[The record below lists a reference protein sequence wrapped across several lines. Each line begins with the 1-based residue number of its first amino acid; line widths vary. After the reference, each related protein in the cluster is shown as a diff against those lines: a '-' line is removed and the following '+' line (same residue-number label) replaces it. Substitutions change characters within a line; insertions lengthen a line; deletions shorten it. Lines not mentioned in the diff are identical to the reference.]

1 MAEAVVRR
9 IALSM
14 GVALAAIALAPSAV
28 AKSPAEVDV
37 GATLREATM
46 RGLNGPARK
55 LSQYRGKPLLINVW
69 ASWCGPCKQEMGSL
83 ERLAWRDEAK
93 QFTLIGIS
101 TDDSER
107 AAQNYLQRSNATITH
122 YIDTA
127 LEMENMLGADRLP
140 LTVLVDAKGKVLG
153 KYYGARDWDQPQAL
167 QWIQSRLTAPSRP

>member
-1 MAEAVVRR
+1 MVKA
-9 IALSM
+9 ALAR
-14 GVALAAIALAPSAV
+14 VALCVGLGLTASALAPLAA
-28 AKSPAEVDV
+28 AKSPAEVEV

-55 LSQYRGKPLLINVW
+55 LSQYRGRPLLINVW

-107 AAQNYLQRSNATITH
+107 AAQNYLMRSNATITH

-153 KYYGARDWDQPQAL
+153 KYYGARDWDDPQAM